1 LVWTKRSNS
10 AMSEGIFFF
19 VVGPSGAGKDSL
31 IDAVRNVD
39 SSADRP
45 FVIARRVI
53 TRPHGSPGEDHEA
66 LSEAEFSTLE
76 HQGGFLITWSA
87 HGLRYGLH
95 RELLDVLS
103 HGRNV
108 IANGSR
114 AMVQALSA
122 RVPHLVVIE
131 VSAPA
136 SVLAERILARG
147 RETPEEVRQR
157 VMRKV
162 EPFPAHVEVVQ
173 VSNDG
178 TLEQGVERFI
188 AALDRATQPP
198 APSMAAM
205 KAKLAGDA
213 LNETQYGAVLDDILA
228 LRYSDRDINA
238 FLLHASQHLSNAEVL
253 ALAKVRARLS
263 PRIEWNRERNK
274 KWNERILVDKHSM
287 GGIPGSRITLIVVP
301 IVTAFGLAMPKTSS
315 RAITSAAGTADA
327 MDTVARVD
335 LTRAEVQRCVDEA
348 RGCIAWNGRLN
359 HSLIDDRINAFTR
372 PLGLDSSRWSVAS
385 ILSKKWSAG
394 STHVIIDLP
403 YGPWAKLKDEAEAR
417 ALGRLFEYVGEGLG
431 MHIKAMVTDGR
442 GPIGRGVG
450 PALEVRDVRLVL
462 ENAAD
467 APADL
472 REKALVFASEILAW
486 APNVKTVAKGREVA
500 ESLLASGQALA
511 SFERIIDAQGRRA
524 HPVLPGRHMHRVEA
538 QRSGVITSV
547 DGWAIAG
554 VARAAGAP
562 EDLGA
567 GVDLLVSVGQKVAAS
582 DVLFHIH
589 GNDAERVLAAA
600 ESARGRST
608 HDISAE
614 RLKPSVSVSA

>member
-1 LVWTKRSNS
+1 
-10 AMSEGIFFF
+10 MSEGIFFF

-31 IDAVRNVD
+31 IDAVRD
-39 SSADRP
+39 SDRP

-53 TRPHGSPGEDHEA
+53 TRAHGSPGEAHEA
-66 LSEAEFSTLE
+66 RDEAGFSAME
-76 HQGGFLITWSA
+76 CQGGFLLTWSA
-87 HGLRYGLH
+87 HGLRYGLR

-103 HGRNV
+103 QGRHV

-114 AMVQALSA
+114 AMVETLRT
-122 RVPHLVVIE
+122 RVPRMVVVE
-131 VSAPA
+131 VTAPA

-147 RETPEEVRQR
+147 RETQEEVQQR

-162 EPFPAHVEVVQ
+162 EPFPADVEVIK

-178 TLEQGVERFI
+178 TLEEGIERFV

-205 KAKLAGDA
+205 KAKLAGDV
-213 LNETQYGAVLDDILA
+213 LNESQYGAVLDDILA

-238 FLLHASQHLSNAEVL
+238 FLLHASQHLSDPEVL
-253 ALAKVRARLS
+253 ALAKVRAKLS
-263 PRIEWNRERNK
+263 PRIEWNEQ
-274 KWNERILVDKHSM
+274 ILVDKHSM

-301 IVTAFGLAMPKTSS
+301 IVTAFGLTMPKTSS

-327 MDTVARVD
+327 METVARVD
-335 LTRAEVQRCVDEA
+335 LTRAEVQQCVKEA

-372 PLGLDSSRWSVAS
+372 PLGLDSNRWSVAS

-403 YGPWAKLKDEAEAR
+403 YGPRAKLKNESEAR
-417 ALGRLFEYVGEGLG
+417 ALGQLFEYVGAGLG
-431 MHIKAMVTDGR
+431 MHVKAMVTDGK

-462 ENAAD
+462 SNAVD
-467 APADL
+467 APSDL
-472 REKALVFASEILAW
+472 REKALQFAAEILAW
-486 APNVKTVAKGREVA
+486 APDVGTVAKGREMA
-500 ESLLASGQALA
+500 ESLLESGKALA

-524 HPVLPGRHMHRVEA
+524 RPVLPGKHVRKVVARH
-538 QRSGVITSV
+538 SGVITSV
-547 DGWAIAG
+547 DGWAVAG
-554 VARAAGAP
+554 IARAAGAP
-562 EDLGA
+562 NDLSA
-567 GVDLLVSVGQKVAAS
+567 GVDLLVSAGQTVEAG
-582 DVLFHIH
+582 DVLFQIY
-589 GNDAERVLAAA
+589 GNDAEAVANAA
-600 ESARGRST
+600 ESAKHLAT

-614 RLKPSVSVSA
+614 RFSPSIRVSA

>member
-1 LVWTKRSNS
+1 
-10 AMSEGIFFF
+10 MSEGIFFF

-31 IDAVRNVD
+31 IDAVRD
-39 SSADRP
+39 SDRP
-45 FVIARRVI
+45 LVIARRVI
-53 TRPHGSPGEDHEA
+53 TRAHGSPGEDHEA
-66 LSEAEFSTLE
+66 LNEAGFSALE
-76 HQGGFLITWSA
+76 RQGGFLITWSA
-87 HGLRYGLH
+87 HGLRYGLR

-103 HGRNV
+103 QGRHV

-114 AMVQALSA
+114 AMVEALRT
-122 RVPHLVVIE
+122 RVPRMVVVE

-162 EPFPAHVEVVQ
+162 EPFPADVEVVK

-178 TLEQGVERFI
+178 TLEEGIERFV

-238 FLLHASQHLSNAEVL
+238 FLLHASQHLSDPEVL
-253 ALAKVRARLS
+253 ALAKVRASLS
-263 PRIEWNRERNK
+263 PRIE
-274 KWNERILVDKHSM
+274 WNERILVDKHSM

-335 LTRAEVQRCVDEA
+335 LTRAEVQRCVEEA

-372 PLGLDSSRWSVAS
+372 PLGLDSNRWSVAS

-403 YGPWAKLKDEAEAR
+403 YGPRAKLKDESEAHT
-417 ALGRLFEYVGEGLG
+417 LGQLFEYVGAGLG
-431 MHIKAMVTDGR
+431 MHVKAMVTDGK

-462 ENAAD
+462 SNAAD
-467 APADL
+467 APVDL
-472 REKALVFASEILAW
+472 REKALLFASEILAW
-486 APNVKTVAKGREVA
+486 APDVGTVAKGREVA
-500 ESLLASGQALA
+500 ESLLASGKALA
-511 SFERIIDAQGRRA
+511 SFERIIDAQGRRT
-524 HPVLPGRHMHRVEA
+524 HPVSPGKYSRKVVA
-538 QRSGVITSV
+538 QHSGVITGV

-554 VARAAGAP
+554 IARAAGAP
-562 EDLGA
+562 DDLSA
-567 GVDLLVSVGQKVAAS
+567 GVDLLVSVGQVVETGDA
-582 DVLFHIH
+582 LFQIY
-589 GNDAERVLAAA
+589 GDDAECVSVAA
-600 ESARGRST
+600 ESARHLST

-614 RLKPSVSVSA
+614 RFSPSVRVSA

>member
-1 LVWTKRSNS
+1 
-10 AMSEGIFFF
+10 MSDGIFFF

-31 IDAVRNVD
+31 IDAVRG
-39 SSADRP
+39 ADRP
-45 FVIARRVI
+45 FEIARRVI
-53 TRPHGSPGEDHEA
+53 TRAHGSPGEDHEA
-66 LSEAEFSTLE
+66 LSEAEFSALE
-76 HQGGFLITWSA
+76 RQGGFLITWSA
-87 HGLRYGLH
+87 HGLQYGLR
-95 RELLDVLS
+95 RELLGVLA
-103 HGRNV
+103 HGRHV

-114 AMVQALSA
+114 AMVEALRA
-122 RVPHLVVIE
+122 CVPNLVVIE
-131 VSAPA
+131 VSAPV

-162 EPFPAHVEVVQ
+162 EPFPADVEVVR

-178 TLEQGVERFI
+178 TLEQGIERFI
-188 AALDRATQPP
+188 MALDRATQPP
-198 APSMAAM
+198 ARSLAAM

-238 FLLHASQHLSNAEVL
+238 FLLQASQHLSDPEVL

-263 PRIEWNRERNK
+263 PRIEWNEPM
-274 KWNERILVDKHSM
+274 LVDKHSM

-327 MDTVARVD
+327 METVARVD
-335 LTRAEVQRCVDEA
+335 LTRADVQRCVQEA

-359 HSLIDDRINAFTR
+359 HSMIDDRINAFTR
-372 PLGLDSSRWSVAS
+372 PLGLDSNRWSVAS

-403 YGPWAKLKDEAEAR
+403 YGPRAKLKDEAEAR
-417 ALGRLFEYVGEGLG
+417 ALGQLFEYVGTGLG
-431 MHIKAMVTDGR
+431 MHVKAMVTDGR
-442 GPIGRGVG
+442 GPVGRGVG

-462 ENAAD
+462 TNAAD

-472 REKALVFASEILAW
+472 REKALLFAAEILAW
-486 APNVKTVAKGREVA
+486 APGVETVVQGREVA

-524 HPVLPGRHMHRVEA
+524 HPVSPGKRVRQIVA
-538 QRSGVITSV
+538 QRSGVVTSV

-562 EDLGA
+562 DDLSA
-567 GVDLLVSVGQKVAAS
+567 GVDLLVSVGQTVEVG
-582 DVLFHIH
+582 DPLFQIH
-589 GNDAERVLAAA
+589 GDDAEHVSAAA
-600 ESARGRST
+600 QSANGLST
-608 HDISAE
+608 HVISAE
-614 RLKPSVSVSA
+614 RLARSVSISA

>member
-1 LVWTKRSNS
+1 
-10 AMSEGIFFF
+10 MSDGIFFF

-31 IDAVRNVD
+31 IDAVRGT
-39 SSADRP
+39 DRP
-45 FVIARRVI
+45 FEIARRVI
-53 TRPHGSPGEDHEA
+53 TRAHGSPGEDHEA
-66 LSEAEFSTLE
+66 LSEAEFSALE
-76 HQGGFLITWSA
+76 RQGGFLITWSA
-87 HGLRYGLH
+87 HGLKYGLR
-95 RELLDVLS
+95 RELLGVLA
-103 HGRNV
+103 HGRHV

-114 AMVQALSA
+114 AMVEALRA
-122 RVPHLVVIE
+122 CVPNLVVIE
-131 VSAPA
+131 VSAPV

-162 EPFPAHVEVVQ
+162 EPFPADVEVVR

-178 TLEQGVERFI
+178 TLEQGIGRFI

-213 LNETQYGAVLDDILA
+213 LNETEYGAVLDDILA

-238 FLLHASQHLSNAEVL
+238 FLLQASQHLSDPEVL

-263 PRIEWNRERNK
+263 PRIEWNEPM
-274 KWNERILVDKHSM
+274 LVDKHSM

-327 MDTVARVD
+327 METVARVD
-335 LTRAEVQRCVDEA
+335 LTRAEVQRCVQEA

-359 HSLIDDRINAFTR
+359 HSMIDDRINAFTR
-372 PLGLDSSRWSVAS
+372 PLGLDSNRWSVAS

-403 YGPWAKLKDEAEAR
+403 YGPRAKLKDEAEAR
-417 ALGRLFEYVGEGLG
+417 ALGQLFEYVGTGLG
-431 MHIKAMVTDGR
+431 MHVKAMVTDGR
-442 GPIGRGVG
+442 GPVGRGVG

-462 ENAAD
+462 TNAAD

-472 REKALVFASEILAW
+472 REKALLFAAEILAW
-486 APNVKTVAKGREVA
+486 APGVETVAKGREVA

-524 HPVLPGRHMHRVEA
+524 HPVSPGKRVRQIVA
-538 QRSGVITSV
+538 QRSGVVTSV

-562 EDLGA
+562 DDLSA
-567 GVDLLVSVGQKVAAS
+567 GVDLLVSVGQTVEAG
-582 DVLFHIH
+582 DPLFQIH
-589 GNDAERVLAAA
+589 GDDAEHVSAAA
-600 ESARGRST
+600 QSANGLST
-608 HDISAE
+608 HHISTE
-614 RLKPSVSVSA
+614 RLARSVSVSA